1 MTGLGGAGDGES
13 VVDRAI
19 GVAAEAFGPRLSAA
33 YALGS
38 IAHGGFAP
46 LVSDVDVMLVL
57 DGVDPATSARMAD
70 VRERV
75 RRDVPGELAD
85 RLSIFWS
92 DPPGVRRGAGEHSR
106 LPEVDRL
113 DLLDSGRLL
122 LGDDCRAGATR
133 PTTDA
138 LVLRAAEFALT
149 TFDDAYRARLR
160 DPDDLVAGGA
170 RPVTKAVLFPVRFL
184 YTLATG
190 RLGHN
195 TDAAA
200 WYSGHHEHADLAAA
214 AATWR
219 TTGLT
224 DPEAARRLLSTG
236 LRPIYATFTAE
247 YVLAL
252 RELGQD
258 STADRLAAWGELIR

>member
-1 MTGLGGAGDGES
+1 MTDRDSTADGDA
-13 VVDRAI
+13 VVDRAV
-19 GVAAEAFGPRLSAA
+19 GAAAEEFGPRLSAS

-57 DGVDPATSARMAD
+57 DGVDPATSARVAD

-75 RRDVPGELAD
+75 RGDVPGELAG
-85 RLSIFWS
+85 RLSVFWS
-92 DPPGVRRGAGEHSR
+92 DPAGVRHGAGEHSR

-138 LVLRAAEFALT
+138 LILHAAEFALT
-149 TFDDAYRARLR
+149 KFDDAYLAGLR
-160 DPDDLVAGGA
+160 DPGTLVAGGA

-190 RLGHN
+190 RIGRN
-195 TDAAA
+195 ADAAT
-200 WYSGHHEHADLAAA
+200 WYSTRHAHAELVVA

-219 TTGLT
+219 TAGLP
-224 DPEAARRLLSTG
+224 DLVVARGLLSSH
-236 LRPIYATFTAE
+236 LRPVYATFAAE
-247 YVLAL
+247 YVRAL
-252 RELGQD
+252 RELGQELI
-258 STADRLAAWGELIR
+258 ADRFATWGELIR